1 LPGDFD
7 SDEDVDEDGLSSA
20 ALEGTSKIGKKK
32 AEKMQA
38 KAEKKLEREAMQKEL
53 EEKKKQ
59 REKED
64 EEARYCSVFYVRLLD
79 LTNVCR
85 LLTKQHKPVGF
96 QIQYIHTCYTIFR
109 WSLSAYMVGLRVLV
123 FQPLGSSFNRQSM

>member
-1 LPGDFD
+1 MYRLAKMSEDVHLNLQKIILGSAD
-7 SDEDVDEDGLSSA
+7 SDDDNVDEDGLPIA
-20 ALEGTSKIGKKK
+20 VEGPSKIGKKK

-64 EEARYCSVFYVRLLD
+64 EEARYC
-79 LTNVCR
+79 
-85 LLTKQHKPVGF
+85 
-96 QIQYIHTCYTIFR
+96 
-109 WSLSAYMVGLRVLV
+109 
-123 FQPLGSSFNRQSM
+123 NRQQFLSYWSYICSALFIQCTV